1 MDYSSVSVLVV
12 EDDPDVAG
20 LVQHCLKEI
29 AITPIVVGSNAE
41 AREALANDTFDIVI
55 SDLSLPDGDG
65 LSLARDVAALE
76 TTGLIILTGRAETTD
91 KVIGL
96 EMGAD
101 DYITKPFE
109 RRELNARVKGLA
121 RRIMALK
128 NVPQVSS
135 DDMDVVRFGEWSMLI
150 DKMRIEHA
158 DGRGHDLNASEFDLL
173 KIFVDRPGRILSREQ
188 IMDFLF
194 SNASPAFDRS
204 IDVRVSRLRS
214 KIEEDPKHPNLIVTA
229 RNVGYVFRG
238 KVVR

>member
-1 MDYSSVSVLVV
+1 MDYTRLSVLIV
-12 EDDPDVAG
+12 EDDPDIAG
-20 LVQHCLKEI
+20 LVEHCLKEI
-29 AITPIVVGSNAE
+29 AITPVVVGSNAE
-41 AREALANDTFDIVI
+41 ARDALANNTFNIVI
-55 SDLSLPDGDG
+55 ADLSLPDGDG

-91 KVIGL
+91 KIIGL

-128 NVPQVSS
+128 NVPQTS
-135 DDMDVVRFGEWSMLI
+135 DDDAEVIRFGDWSMLL
-150 DKMRIEHA
+150 DKMRIEHE
-158 DGRGHDLNASEFDLL
+158 DGRGHDLNASEFELL
-173 KIFVDRPGRILSREQ
+173 KMFVDRPGRILSRDQ

-194 SNASPAFDRS
+194 TNASPAFDRS

-229 RNVGYVFRG
+229 RNVGYVFRA